1 MLPSCAKKNNN
12 TLVRHPRLAA
22 LPAAILG
29 LWSPIYALAAEPS
42 EQTLPSVV
50 IIDSTPLPGMELLR
64 EQVPSNV
71 QQLNKSQVGNP
82 ANANITELLNKQLG
96 SVFVNDIQNNP
107 FQPDVNYRGFTASPL
122 LGTAQGLS
130 VYLDGVRLN
139 QPFGDVVSWDLIP
152 KSAISGIAL
161 MPGSNPIFGLNTLGG
176 ALAVHTKDG
185 KSNPGT
191 SIQALVGNHQRA
203 AVEFE
208 HGGSNKEGLDW
219 FVTGNSFTEDGW
231 RVDSPTDVRQL
242 FGKLGWRDGAS
253 QLSLSLGLA
262 DNELTGNG
270 LQELRLL
277 QRDYSSVYTKPDET
291 HNKGIFLNLAGSHS
305 LDENL
310 LLSGNAYFRNIKTR
324 TFNGDINDDSLN
336 QNVYL
341 TGSGDG
347 SLATHSA
354 NRRYL
359 FNNGFAGQF
368 PSVAENS
375 SNTPFPMWAC
385 IAQVGLRDEPAEK
398 CNGLINRTNTNQD
411 NYGLSSQ
418 LTQYADLFGK
428 KNQLTVGAALDSSRV
443 KFLQSTQL
451 GYLNADRSITGLNAF
466 GDGVTGGDADG
477 VPFDNRV
484 DLSGDTDTYS
494 VYATDTMTFNEIWHL
509 TLSGRFNSTKVKNRD
524 AILPGGGPGSL
535 DGDHKFSR
543 FNPAVGLAYA
553 PSPQFNAYAS
563 YNEGNRTPSAI
574 ELGCAD
580 PNNPCKLPNS
590 LAGDPPLNQVVTATK
605 EAGIHGRVGKDVGW
619 RASIFRAD
627 NRDDL
632 LFVSD
637 NTSGFGYFR
646 NFGQTRRQGVELGFD
661 TRIPASIG
669 SFSLGADYTY
679 LEATFQSPE
688 TVNGEANSS
697 ADADGRIQ
705 IRKGNY
711 IPLIPR
717 HLMKAKAEWNINNQ
731 WVTSLGMVAVGS
743 SYARGNENNQHQPNG
758 TTFLG
763 SGQSSGYALFD
774 LGVQYKA
781 SKSTKLFAQ
790 INNLFDRQYANASQ
804 LGATGFDANG
814 RFVARPFSASGD
826 NETLVNST
834 FFAPGAP
841 RTAWVGMRY
850 TFDQ

>member
-1 MLPSCAKKNNN
+1 MYSRRATQPK
-12 TLVRHPRLAA
+12 LA
-22 LPAAILG
+22 LLSAAILS
-29 LWSPIYALAAEPS
+29 LFSPTTVFSVEPGPDL
-42 EQTLPSVV
+42 LPSVV
-50 IIDSTPLPGMELLR
+50 IIDSTPLPGIELQR

-71 QQLNKSQVGNP
+71 QQLNQTQIENP
-82 ANANITELLNKQLG
+82 ASANITELLNKQLG

-152 KSAISGIAL
+152 RSAISGIAL
-161 MPGSNPIFGLNTLGG
+161 MPGSNPVFGLNTLGG
-176 ALAVHTKDG
+176 AFSVHTKDG

-191 SIQALVGNHQRA
+191 SIQALAGSHQRL

-242 FGKLGWRDGAS
+242 FGKLGFRNGAS

-291 HNKGIFLNLAGSHS
+291 DNKGIFLNLAGTHS
-305 LDENL
+305 LSDSL

-324 TFNGDINDDSLN
+324 TFNGDINDDSLD

-341 TGSGDG
+341 TGTGDG
-347 SLATHSA
+347 SQATHSA

-359 FNNGFAGQF
+359 FNNGFAGRF
-368 PSVAENS
+368 PTTAENT

-398 CNGLINRTNTNQD
+398 CNGLINRTNTDQD

-418 LTQYADLFGK
+418 LTSYSDLFGR

-451 GYLNADRSITGLNAF
+451 GYLNPDRSITGLNAF
-466 GDGVTGGDADG
+466 ADGVTGGDADG

-494 VYATDTMTFNEIWHL
+494 VYATDTITFNEIWHL

-553 PSPQFNAYAS
+553 PSQQFNAYVG

-590 LAGDPPLNQVVTATK
+590 LAGDPPLNQVVTTTK
-605 EAGIHGRVGKDVGW
+605 EAGVHGRLTKDTGW
-619 RASIFRAD
+619 RASVFRAD
-627 NRDDL
+627 NKDDL

-637 NTSGFGYFR
+637 NTSGFGFFK
-646 NFGQTRRQGVELGFD
+646 NFGKTRRQGVELGFD
-661 TRIPASIG
+661 AKVNTGLGIV
-669 SFSLGADYTY
+669 SLGADYTY
-679 LEATFQSPE
+679 LEATFESPE

-705 IRKGNY
+705 ISKGNQ
-711 IPLIPR
+711 IPLVPKHI
-717 HLMKAKAEWNINNQ
+717 MKAKADWSINSQ
-731 WVTSLGMVAVGS
+731 WSSSLGMVAVGS
-743 SYARGNENNQHQPNG
+743 SFARGNENNQHQPNG

-763 SGQSSGYALFD
+763 SGESSGYALFD

-781 SKSTKLFAQ
+781 SKNTKLFAQ
-790 INNLFDRQYANASQ
+790 VNNLFDRQYASASQ
-804 LGATGFDANG
+804 LGATGFDAEG
-814 RFVARPFSASGD
+814 RFVARPFSANGD
-826 NETLVNST
+826 NDTLVNST

-850 TFDQ
+850 TFDK

>member
-1 MLPSCAKKNNN
+1 MHTHRATPTCGAPAQLVSLSAAVLSVLSPSVAFS
-12 TLVRHPRLAA
+12 VE
-22 LPAAILG
+22 PAVNL
-29 LWSPIYALAAEPS
+29 
-42 EQTLPSVV
+42 LPSVV
-50 IIDSTPLPGMELLR
+50 IIDSTPLPGIELQR
-64 EQVPSNV
+64 EQVPANV
-71 QQLNKSQVGNP
+71 QQLDKAQVENP
-82 ANANITELLNKQLG
+82 AHANLTELLNKQLG

-152 KSAISGIAL
+152 RSAISGIAL
-161 MPGSNPIFGLNTLGG
+161 MPGSNPVFGLNTLGG
-176 ALAVHTKDG
+176 ALSVHTKDG
-185 KSNPGT
+185 KSDPGT
-191 SIQALVGNHQRA
+191 SIQALAGSHQRF

-208 HGGSNKEGLDW
+208 HGGSNKDGLDW
-219 FVTGNSFTEDGW
+219 FVTGNTFSEDGW

-242 FGKLGWRDGAS
+242 FGKLGWRNGAS
-253 QLSLSLGLA
+253 QLSLSVGLA

-291 HNKGIFLNLAGSHS
+291 NNKGLFLNLAGTHS
-305 LDENL
+305 LSDSL

-324 TFNGDINDDSLN
+324 TFNGDINDDTLD

-341 TGSGDG
+341 TGTGDG
-347 SLATHSA
+347 SQANHSA
-354 NRRYL
+354 NRQYL
-359 FNNGFAGQF
+359 FNNGFAGRF
-368 PSVAENS
+368 PTTAENT

-398 CNGLINRTNTNQD
+398 CNGLINRTNTDQD

-418 LTQYADLFGK
+418 LTRYADLFGR

-466 GDGVTGGDADG
+466 ADGVTGGEADG

-494 VYATDTMTFNEIWHL
+494 VYATNTMTFNEIWHL

-524 AILPGGGPGSL
+524 AILAGGGPGSL

-543 FNPAVGLAYA
+543 FNPAIGLAYA
-553 PSPQFNAYAS
+553 PSQQFNAYAS

-590 LAGDPPLNQVVTATK
+590 LAGDPPLNQVVTTTK
-605 EAGIHGRVGKDVGW
+605 EAGVHGRINKDTGW
-619 RASIFRAD
+619 RASVFRAD
-627 NRDDL
+627 NKDDL

-637 NTSGFGYFR
+637 NTSGFGFFK
-646 NFGQTRRQGVELGFD
+646 NFGKTRRQGVELGFD
-661 TRIPASIG
+661 TQIG
-669 SFSLGADYTY
+669 PINLGADYTY
-679 LEATFQSPE
+679 LEATFNSPE

-705 IRKGNY
+705 INKGNQ
-711 IPLIPR
+711 IPLVPK
-717 HLMKAKAEWNINNQ
+717 HLMKVKADWAMNGQ
-731 WVTSLGMVAVGS
+731 WSSRVGMVAVGS
-743 SYARGNENNQHQPNG
+743 SFARGNENNQHQANG

-763 SGQSSGYALFD
+763 PGESSGYALFD
-774 LGVQYKA
+774 LGVQYKV
-781 SKSTKLFAQ
+781 SRNTKLFAH
-790 INNLFDRQYANASQ
+790 INNVFDRQYANASQ
-804 LGATGFDANG
+804 LGATGFDADG
-814 RFVARPFSASGD
+814 RFVARPFSATGD
-826 NETLVNST
+826 NDTLVNST

-850 TFDQ
+850 TFDK